1 MVNKL
6 SNNVLHHC
14 SIALDQRKA
23 LTSRKRYSDY
33 RYIASRPF
41 IPLFHYSTSTL
52 LLISEYN
59 KSVQQ
64 ESINVSKMIAAEA
77 LIIESVRRP
86 RPHRTSSLTSSLAS
100 SCRHIP

>member
-1 MVNKL
+1 MYYITVVSHWIRGK
-6 SNNVLHHC
+6 
-14 SIALDQRKA
+14 QA

-64 ESINVSKMIAAEA
+64 ESINVNKMIAAEA

-86 RPHRTSSLTSSLAS
+86 RPHRTDPIA
-100 SCRHIP
+100 PAV